1 MATRVGTGNITGIAI
16 AIALGGPGAVF
27 WMWIISII
35 SSASSFVESTLAQI
49 YKVKDKTGFRGGP
62 SYYMEKGLNKR
73 WMGVLFSIL
82 ITITFGLVFNS
93 VQSNTVTIAFQNSF
107 GTDRLTVGIIMAIAF
122 RDYFWWCTT
131 YCKMAEYKVVFLAVL
146 YIGVALFVV
155 VTNIS
160 KMPEVLSLIVQ
171 NAFGFKQ
178 IAGGSIGAKTYEWS

>member
-1 MATRVGTGNITGIAI
+1 
-16 AIALGGPGAVF
+16 
-27 WMWIISII
+27 
-35 SSASSFVESTLAQI
+35 
-49 YKVKDKTGFRGGP
+49 
-62 SYYMEKGLNKR
+62 MEKGLNKR

-122 RDYFWWCTT
+122 AIIFGGVQRIA
-131 YCKMAEYKVVFLAVL
+131 KMAEYKVVFLAVL

-160 KMPEVLSLIVQ
+160 KCRKFFLLLFKTHLVL
-171 NAFGFKQ
+171 NK
-178 IAGGSIGAKTYEWS
+178 

>member
-1 MATRVGTGNITGIAI
+1 
-16 AIALGGPGAVF
+16 
-27 WMWIISII
+27 
-35 SSASSFVESTLAQI
+35 
-49 YKVKDKTGFRGGP
+49 
-62 SYYMEKGLNKR
+62 MEKGLNKR

-122 RDYFWWCTT
+122 SAIIFGGVQRIA
-131 YCKMAEYKVVFLAVL
+131 KMAEYKVVFLAVL

-160 KMPEVLSLIVQ
+160 KCRKFFLLLFKTHLVL
-171 NAFGFKQ
+171 NK
-178 IAGGSIGAKTYEWS
+178 

>member
-1 MATRVGTGNITGIAI
+1 MVLKIKYLLFKRFVLVWQP
-16 AIALGGPGAVF
+16 ALEQEYHRNCDCNCIRGPGAVF

-122 RDYFWWCTT
+122 AAIIFGGVQRIAKWLNTRWYF
-131 YCKMAEYKVVFLAVL
+131 
-146 YIGVALFVV
+146 
-155 VTNIS
+155 
-160 KMPEVLSLIVQ
+160 
-171 NAFGFKQ
+171 
-178 IAGGSIGAKTYEWS
+178 